1 MWTLLSTSSF
11 DRRVAKFTRAHP
23 EIKPKLAQSL
33 EDLEED
39 PFKPRLRLHSLKGQ
53 LEGLHAVSLT
63 HGFRITVILRAKKKE
78 IVLLDIGSHGDV
90 YR

>member
-23 EIKPKLAQSL
+23 ELKQKLARAVR
-33 EDLEED
+33 DLEED
-39 PFKPRLRLHSLKGQ
+39 PFKPRLRLHPLRGQ
-53 LEGLHAVSLT
+53 LGGLHAISLT
-63 HGFRITVILRAKKKE
+63 HGFRITLILRAESKE
-78 IVLLDIGSHGDV
+78 VVLLDIGGHDDV